1 MIDPLKK
8 WVTEVPAGIPPED
21 LTLDRYQLAIFE
33 RDYPA
38 AERFLREIPAKMLLN
53 ESGHS
58 KLMNEA
64 LLAVA
69 RGTDAATVESA
80 LVAAREETEK
90 LLADDPANFR
100 LHGELGLIDAF
111 RGRKEDAIREGRRWL
126 EFEKESPLEK
136 NDAAANLAVIY
147 ARTGEPDEAI
157 KLIEKLLTLPAN
169 LSYMRHSSMT
179 QADLKWRWVWD
190 PLRSD
195 PRFQKIL
202 KGPEPK
208 TIY

>member
-1 MIDPLKK
+1 ML
-8 WVTEVPAGIPPED
+8 
-21 LTLDRYQLAIFE
+21 E

-38 AERFLREIPAKMLLN
+38 AERFLREIPAATFRPM
-53 ESGHS
+53 EGEPS
-58 KLMNEA
+58 KLVNEA

-69 RGTDAATVESA
+69 RGADAATVESA

-90 LLADDPANFR
+90 LLADDPAA
-100 LHGELGLIDAF
+100 GEVYLTLGLIDAF
-111 RGRKEDAIREGRRWL
+111 RGRKEDAIREGRRGV
-126 EFEKESPLEK
+126 EFATNAMLEK
-136 NDAAANLAVIY
+136 NDALAALALIY

-169 LSYMRHSSMT
+169 LVSKWFFNMT

-202 KGPEPK
+202 EGPEPK
-208 TIY
+208 TTY